1 MPIDIE
7 KSVTILGARG
17 AAIDALRRTPVL
29 LHLFADLALAE
40 RRRLAW
46 VGGLLGAERDRG
58 VTFSEFAEQG
68 EVCWRARWGEGPSE
82 AWICTRDALGEPGT
96 EVRIR
101 LLYHPAG
108 GAAEALVSRVM
119 APEAARAV
127 ANRLSWVRRA
137 LATGPAAP
145 SASPPAEVEATYVPA
160 GRGWGQ
166 VPSRPSI
173 PAG

>member
-1 MPIDIE
+1 
-7 KSVTILGARG
+7 VTIPEARR

-46 VGGLLGAERDRG
+46 VGGLLGGARDRT
-58 VTFSEFAEQG
+58 VALSEAEEQG

-82 AWICTRDALGEPGT
+82 AWLWTRDALGEPGT

-119 APEAARAV
+119 AHEAARAV
-127 ANRLSWVRRA
+127 ANRLLWVRRA
-137 LATGPAAP
+137 LATGPAAT
-145 SASPPAEVEATYVPA
+145 SASPPAEVEGAHVPA

-166 VPSRPSI
+166 VPSSLPS
-173 PAG
+173 P